1 MDAVT
6 LRSNVVV
13 LFYVGRNAVEYY
25 LCRRKSEPLLNQN
38 DFFLCAES
46 NPHRR
51 EIGEKLR
58 TTNTTE
64 QTKVAPIFVQ
74 NVTARNCKNHSL
86 LLRGVKCHHTTTRAR
101 ETYSN
106 RLNVQAC

>member
-6 LRSNVVV
+6 
-13 LFYVGRNAVEYY
+13 
-25 LCRRKSEPLLNQN
+25 RKSEPLLNQN

-74 NVTARNCKNHSL
+74 NVTARNCKNQSL